1 MIRKRK
7 NIVIG
12 ENRKRRH
19 IVPIGIIEVL
29 LCKIAINVDLY
40 LMTI

>member
-1 MIRKRK
+1 MMRKRK

-29 LCKIAINVDLY
+29 ICKIAITVKAF
-40 LMTI
+40 IS